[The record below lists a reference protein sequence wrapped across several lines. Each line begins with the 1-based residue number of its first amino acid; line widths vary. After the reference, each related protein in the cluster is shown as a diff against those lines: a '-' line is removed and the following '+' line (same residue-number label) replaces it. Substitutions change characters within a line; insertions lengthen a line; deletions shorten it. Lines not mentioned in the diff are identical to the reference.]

1 MHDKRQ
7 IMLRRT
13 LILGGLVL
21 LIAGCSRQWEVAY
34 EEGISPEVTRDWNVT
49 NVTIAV
55 PDTLTYSNSNSY
67 APNADIVWHGEPLG
81 NRAAQVA
88 RIMDEGITAGAAVL
102 NGARPVTLAVELRH
116 FHAVTPA
123 AVANAPGAVHNIRY
137 VIMARDSQTGARLTE
152 PELVSADLEA
162 FVGASAVT
170 AALEGE
176 TQRKRIVDHLAR
188 VTQGWLGAGPDQRRT
203 FNSVGR

>member
-1 MHDKRQ
+1 
-7 IMLRRT
+7 MLRRT
-13 LILGGLVL
+13 VLLGGLVL
-21 LIAGCSRQWEVAY
+21 LLAGCSGQWEVAY
-34 EEGISPEVTRDWNVT
+34 DEGVSPEVTRDWNVT
-49 NVTIAV
+49 AVTVAV
-55 PDTLTYSNSNSY
+55 PETLTFTNANTF

-81 NRAAQVA
+81 NRATQVA
-88 RIMDEGITAGAAVL
+88 RIMDEGITAGAAAL
-102 NGARPVTLAVELRH
+102 NGARPVTLVVELRH

-137 VIMARDSQTGARLTE
+137 AIMAVDSQTGARLTE

-162 FVGASAVT
+162 YVGAAAVT

-188 VTQGWLGAGPDQRRT
+188 VTRGWLGAGPDQRRT